1 MCSQPGRGSEE
12 LAASGGGGEEGV
24 NRLGEDVTSTPGLS
38 ACMRSV
44 MFFTAVLR
52 PENENWQ
59 HILGYKMST
68 KH

>member
-1 MCSQPGRGSEE
+1 MGWGE
-12 LAASGGGGEEGV
+12 GGVRVV
-24 NRLGEDVTSTPGLS
+24 NREKPTYTPGLS

-59 HILGYKMST
+59 HILYG
-68 KH
+68 